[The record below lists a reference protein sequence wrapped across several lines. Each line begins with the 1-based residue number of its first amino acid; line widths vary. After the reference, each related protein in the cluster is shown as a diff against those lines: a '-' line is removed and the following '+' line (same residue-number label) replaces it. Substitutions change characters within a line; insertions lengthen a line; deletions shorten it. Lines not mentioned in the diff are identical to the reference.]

1 MGARAPRSAGGIAA
15 GGGGDGRRSGRRPRL
30 HDTQQAAIQGDQ
42 RDDELGDVAER
53 GVQQPAERLARVH
66 RQLLGHK
73 REALRK
79 RRDRDE
85 RAAEG
90 HRRVV
95 PVHVGVVVV
104 RRERRREHANVEPRL
119 EEERLDAP
127 RPVDG
132 PALREDVEVLLDDH
146 LRLVAVLGLTEA
158 SELELRRHPN
168 CAKGTREI
176 ARRDRRRR
184 RRGAAKT
191 DDSST
196 SRVRRTSSRSPG
208 LALPASPA
216 PALSLLLSEL
226 RDARSL
232 LGPLHSHRCAASP
245 SPPTT
250 RAMSQ
255 LQRLGR

>member
-1 MGARAPRSAGGIAA
+1 MGAGAGVGRRDR
-15 GGGGDGRRSGRRPRL
+15 GGRGGEGGRSGRRPRL
-30 HDTQQAAIQGDQ
+30 HDAQQAAIQGDQ

-53 GVQQPAERLARVH
+53 GVEQPAERLARVH

-104 RRERRREHANVEPRL
+104 RRERRREHAKVEPRL

-132 PALREDVEVLLDDH
+132 PPLREDVEVLLDDH
-146 LRLVAVLGLTEA
+146 LRLVAVLRLTEA
-158 SELELRRHPN
+158 SELELRSH
-168 CAKGTREI
+168 REI
-176 ARRDRRRR
+176 APRDRRRR
-184 RRGAAKT
+184 RRAAAKT
-191 DDSST
+191 DDSKFARQLGNLLQVIT
-196 SRVRRTSSRSPG
+196 TFH
-208 LALPASPA
+208 
-216 PALSLLLSEL
+216 LLS
-226 RDARSL
+226 
-232 LGPLHSHRCAASP
+232 
-245 SPPTT
+245 
-250 RAMSQ
+250 RA
-255 LQRLGR
+255 